1 MTQEQQQHTITYH
14 KSVSQQ
20 KYENQSK
27 TENLTCKPD
36 FFLKDLYMYLFI
48 GLTCCYL
55 AYLAGNAVPF
65 RYYGCLA
72 SYLSDEYLSCSAGI
86 DNLFN

>member
-1 MTQEQQQHTITYH
+1 
-14 KSVSQQ
+14 
-20 KYENQSK
+20 
-27 TENLTCKPD
+27 
-36 FFLKDLYMYLFI
+36 MYLFI

-86 DNLFN
+86 DNLVN